1 MTTTQTDA
9 LMALADRYAFH
20 IPGSQHSDEAR
31 AVLLAALQEQAPKRL
46 WGMAGFNPPLPNV
59 GEKYTS
65 IHEDD
70 LGDHVTVTGIANAS
84 SPNIAYVFLSWDD
97 GHYGE
102 RAIDEFWQEY
112 MLVQTNE
119 LAREGEAVAPL
130 IKQIME
136 AICAG
141 QKQRSGKS
149 NKGTSQIPW
158 THTVGACAEVGNGAN
173 EHLQYRV
180 GQTNAERSD
189 HQCNSGCSGVSS
201 GGAVCGQVAP
211 QPAQPFPEA
220 DLTGVSVCCGEYAKC
235 GRPCTPRGR
244 WQAEQAQPV
253 ALPLTPEELDLC
265 RQWFDSIQDTNAEYL
280 EPSDYLLAEK
290 LYRQLNMRVPN
301 SISEITKSGIGG
313 GRCISAQ

>member
-9 LMALADRYAFH
+9 IMALADRYAFH

-112 MLVQTNE
+112 MMVQTNDQ
-119 LAREGEAVAPL
+119 AREGEAVANS
-130 IKQIME
+130 
-136 AICAG
+136 AILARG
-141 QKQRSGKS
+141 RFHAF
-149 NKGTSQIPW
+149 KGEDGEPDDWEWFEEGTN
-158 THTVGACAEVGNGAN
+158 C
-173 EHLQYRV
+173 EH
-180 GQTNAERSD
+180 
-189 HQCNSGCSGVSS
+189 GCID
-201 GGAVCGQVAP
+201 AVIVRADAIAAP
-211 QPAQPFPEA
+211 QPAQP
-220 DLTGVSVCCGEYAKC
+220 
-235 GRPCTPRGR
+235 
-244 WQAEQAQPV
+244 EQG
-253 ALPLTPEELDLC
+253 
-265 RQWFDSIQDTNAEYL
+265 
-280 EPSDYLLAEK
+280 PS
-290 LYRQLNMRVPN
+290 
-301 SISEITKSGIGG
+301 T
-313 GRCISAQ
+313 